1 MKLYNAEELIAHLE
15 KTIPEPLH
23 GPKADPEVVL
33 WDRAQRSLVVNLRRE
48 FDRSRQDRGPR

>member
-1 MKLYNAEELIAHLE
+1 MKLYTAEELIAHLE

-33 WDRAQRSLVVNLRRE
+33 WDRAQRSLIVSIKLE
-48 FDRSRQDRGPR
+48 IERQRKPKGSA

>member
-1 MKLYNAEELIAHLE
+1 MKLYTAEELIAHLE